1 MKLLLSG
8 IAAAVLATGALAQTT
23 TQTTPGP
30 MESGQTVPINPSPS
44 SSGTMTPEPGIPAA
58 STAVQLEQRDGKWWN
73 GDRRATKQEIKD
85 REKAQR
91 DMAPR

>member
-8 IAAAVLATGALAQTT
+8 IAAALLATGSMAQTA
-23 TQTTPGP
+23 TQTTPAP
-30 MESGQTVPINPSPS
+30 TEPGQTMPTNPSPS
-44 SSGTMTPEPGIPAA
+44 SSGTMMPEPGAPAA
-58 STAVQLEQRDGKWWN
+58 STAVQLEQREGKWWN

-91 DMAPR
+91 DLAPR